1 MPKIKDR
8 VKSGP
13 GLLVIGI
20 FFALFFLPALTCSAA
35 EKVLKIGAIFPLSG
49 KAAVWGQ
56 AAQKAITIV
65 EKEINGRGGLN
76 AGGDK
81 YKLEIIWEDDKFN
94 AAAGRMAAEKLVNRD
109 GVKFILGS
117 QSSAVLLA
125 IQPITE
131 PKKILL
137 LLNSFAKEV
146 LAPDKPYSFRMV
158 LTSNEILPAMYPW
171 LIKTYPKVKTVAF
184 IEPNDASGWSVEKD
198 CKRNADQNHL
208 KIVFSQFYERGTS
221 DFYPL
226 LNKLILQNPDVIDM
240 TGAPPG
246 DQALIVK
253 QARELGYKGKTFS
266 ATTMDPPQF
275 CKIAGAQNAEGHI
288 SNTHDLLGAFNTDA
302 QKKYVDAYLAL
313 HGKPFDPVTP
323 KYTLYLDI
331 LVQAIEKAG
340 SVDPT
345 KVKEIM
351 EKTEE
356 WNSIYG
362 KAHFAGKD
370 YYGIK
375 HQIVTPVY
383 ISEIING
390 KLVNKGMATPTIH

>member
-1 MPKIKDR
+1 MNK
-8 VKSGP
+8 VSATLKSSSGIFFV
-13 GLLVIGI
+13 LLLIGI
-20 FFALFFLPALTCSAA
+20 FILPLPSFAA

-65 EKEINGRGGLN
+65 EKEINGRGGLSV
-76 AGGDK
+76 GGDK

-94 AAAGRMAAEKLVNRD
+94 AASGRMAAEKLINRD
-109 GVKFILGS
+109 GVKFLLAG
-117 QSSAVLLA
+117 QSSAVILA
-125 IQPITE
+125 LQPITE
-131 PKKILL
+131 PKKILTFV
-137 LLNSFAKEV
+137 NSFAKEV
-146 LAPDKPYSFRMV
+146 LAPDKPFSFRLV

-198 CKRNADQNHL
+198 CRRNADMVHL
-208 KIVFSQFYERGTS
+208 KIAFSQYYERGTS

-226 LNKLILQNPDVIDM
+226 LNKLLLTNPDVIDF

-253 QARELGYKGKTFS
+253 QARELGYKGKTFA
-266 ATTMDPPQF
+266 ATTMDPIQF
-275 CKIAGAQNAEGHI
+275 CKIAGIQNAEGHI
-288 SNTHDLLGAFNTDA
+288 SNTHDLLGAFNTEA
-302 QKKYVDAYLAL
+302 QKKYVEAFLAL
-313 HGKPFDPVTP
+313 YGKPFDPVTP

-331 LVQAIEKAG
+331 MAQAIEKAG
-340 SVDPT
+340 SIDPV
-345 KVKEIM
+345 KVKETL

-362 KAHFAGKD
+362 KAHFAGKE

-383 ISEIING
+383 ISEIIGG